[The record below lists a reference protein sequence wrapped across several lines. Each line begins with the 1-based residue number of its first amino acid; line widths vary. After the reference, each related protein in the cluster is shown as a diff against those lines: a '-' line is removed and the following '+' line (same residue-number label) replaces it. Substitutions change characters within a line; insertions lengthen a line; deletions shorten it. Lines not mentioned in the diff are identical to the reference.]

1 MATKADSRI
10 SKSLLG
16 SGAIK
21 GRESDKA
28 GSVRISIRARSN
40 PASSKG
46 RIYVCNFPLLTDQTF
61 SLQCGADH
69 I

>member
-28 GSVRISIRARSN
+28 GSVRISIRAGSY
-40 PASSKG
+40 PASPKG
-46 RIYVCNFPLLTDQTF
+46 RIYVCNLPFDVSQTF
-61 SLQCGADH
+61 SLQRGTDH